1 MPRIHTNIHRQS
13 RSKQNVYRVRGDRR
27 YIHEANFA
35 KSAFEVYPRVK
46 FSFVLMR
53 FSLPPRR
60 YTYANKR
67 SSRAI
72 FFLRKPKFMELV
84 YDSHS
89 YSLHPACPSS
99 PLIALT
105 FTYLAFFPRICTYKC
120 VTPSRLNSLQM
131 GRLRRNVFS
140 FLSCILGIGEW
151 GMEGTGKMKM
161 NRGSFWKVERGL
173 IFPTRL

>member
-1 MPRIHTNIHRQS
+1 MG
-13 RSKQNVYRVRGDRR
+13 VRGEMLKFKSAHSVISDAANT
-27 YIHEANFA
+27 YEHSPTKSFEAKCLQGEGGQAIYEANFA

-140 FLSCILGIGEW
+140 FLSCILGIGE
-151 GMEGTGKMKM
+151 
-161 NRGSFWKVERGL
+161 
-173 IFPTRL
+173 

>member
-1 MPRIHTNIHRQS
+1 MG
-13 RSKQNVYRVRGDRR
+13 VRGEMLKFKSAHSVISDAANT
-27 YIHEANFA
+27 YEHSPTKSFEAKCLQGEGGQAIYEANFA

-84 YDSHS
+84 RTTLTLIHFIQ
-89 YSLHPACPSS
+89 
-99 PLIALT
+99 PLLPPL
-105 FTYLAFFPRICTYKC
+105 TYLAFFPRICTYKC

-140 FLSCILGIGEW
+140 FLSCILGIGE
-151 GMEGTGKMKM
+151 
-161 NRGSFWKVERGL
+161 
-173 IFPTRL
+173 